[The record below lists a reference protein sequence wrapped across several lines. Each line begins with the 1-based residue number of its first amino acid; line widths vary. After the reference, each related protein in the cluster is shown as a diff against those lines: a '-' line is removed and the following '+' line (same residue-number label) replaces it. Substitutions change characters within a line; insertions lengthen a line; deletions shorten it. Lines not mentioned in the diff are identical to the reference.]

1 MDSGTTARKT
11 RSLHR
16 EAELRWI
23 SASALLHL
31 NSTQLCPSQRDVTRM
46 FCSLTPSGPRFSNGI
61 CDGPVELFNPI
72 IQLLSEVFQKH
83 VSFGLS
89 CRTCVEMNLN
99 NHLSACSHVEV
110 CRDIAFPLLTFL
122 IISAAETLV
131 WDLAKFTPA
140 QADRV

>member
-1 MDSGTTARKT
+1 MSCCYSNAAPCKWT
-11 RSLHR
+11 RNNC
-16 EAELRWI
+16 ANNKELAQGGR
-23 SASALLHL
+23 
-31 NSTQLCPSQRDVTRM
+31 TRQDVTRM

-61 CDGPVELFNPI
+61 CDGPVELFNPL

-140 QADRV
+140 QAGRV